1 MFELGDK
8 LNLWLTQPSRWASPV
23 IVILYA
29 RQSHVIAPKSG
40 ANHHRRSI
48 HVSTAVRRQV
58 VFQSYRFNTLL
69 KHRIGNNIPKDKEF
83 LLLCLKTLFAPVP
96 TITPI
101 YDSYIGFALH
111 LFRKIDRFAK
121 FYNADLSLPTFKSIL
136 LNFRTH
142 YDLAQYGFIAP
153 GCNLRLLNKRYFPKN
168 C

>member
-101 YDSYIGFALH
+101 YLYWLCPTPLPQNRPLCQILQRRLITFHFQIH
-111 LFRKIDRFAK
+111 L
-121 FYNADLSLPTFKSIL
+121 T
-136 LNFRTH
+136 
-142 YDLAQYGFIAP
+142 
-153 GCNLRLLNKRYFPKN
+153 
-168 C
+168 

>member
-96 TITPI
+96 TWRFRSKGTQKSDDYFGVKPPKKSSNINKK
-101 YDSYIGFALH
+101 G
-111 LFRKIDRFAK
+111 RKIGSRVSIFRSIATQ
-121 FYNADLSLPTFKSIL
+121 LP
-136 LNFRTH
+136 
-142 YDLAQYGFIAP
+142 
-153 GCNLRLLNKRYFPKN
+153 
-168 C
+168 